1 MSRPCLCLSGLLL
14 GIVAASSAAEST
26 LTIESAGRTAIYTSS
41 GLLAL
46 PATGTVTV
54 PADVAYK
61 RTMTYRAVP
70 MAKLLD
76 GVGAEDSVRFT
87 ASDGF
92 VVTLPAAVLLGRE
105 GAATAYL
112 AVEPADAPWPPLKA
126 GAAPTAG
133 PFYLVWTHPEKGGIA
148 PEQWPYQIARID
160 AVASITK
167 RFPMLSPSPKL
178 PANNPIRAGFLIFQT
193 HCLVCHTL
201 NGGGDAT
208 LGPDL
213 NFPYNPTEYMR
224 PEALRRLIRDP
235 QSLRRWPGAKMPA
248 FDRRALSDREF
259 GELLAYL
266 RHMADRKVG
275 PPVAK

>member
-1 MSRPCLCLSGLLL
+1 MMRSRLRLAGVLL
-14 GIVAASSAAEST
+14 GIVSACCAAEPT
-26 LTIESAGRTAIYTSS
+26 LTVETGGRTAIYTTS

-46 PATGTVTV
+46 PAAAAVTI
-54 PADVAYK
+54 PGDVAYK
-61 RTMTYRAVP
+61 RTMTYRAVS

-76 GVGAEDSVRFT
+76 GVSAEDNVRFT

-92 VVTLPAAVLLGRE
+92 VATVPGATLLGRE

-126 GAAPTAG
+126 GAQDTAG
-133 PFYLVWTHPEKGGIA
+133 PFYLVWTRPERSGVT
-148 PEQWPYQIARID
+148 PEQWPYKIARID
-160 AVASITK
+160 VVPAITK
-167 RFPMLSPSPKL
+167 RFPMLSPSPRL
-178 PANNPIRAGFLIFQT
+178 PANHPIRAGFLVFQS
-193 HCLVCHTL
+193 HCLACHTL

-235 QSLRRWPGAKMPA
+235 QALRRWPGAKMPA
-248 FDRRALSDREF
+248 FDRRALPDREL
-259 GELLAYL
+259 GELVAYL

-275 PPVAK
+275 PPAAK